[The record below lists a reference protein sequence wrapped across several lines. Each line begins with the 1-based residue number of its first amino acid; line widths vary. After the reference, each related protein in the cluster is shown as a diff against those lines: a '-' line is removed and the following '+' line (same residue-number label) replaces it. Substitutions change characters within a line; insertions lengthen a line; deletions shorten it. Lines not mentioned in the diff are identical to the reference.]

1 MKKISFDDF
10 VEKYKPVTNHLD
22 NNAAFDGTMFETF
35 GEEVHHV
42 VKIANETPKKV
53 WTFITGDNGGDFIVN
68 GYFLVNRM
76 GYFITEIEA
85 DDEDI
90 EIALNDSNECGLK
103 PEERDLFVAF
113 AKETANDE
121 RYKHD
126 EFYAENLADELE
138 GYEKNKTDENFE
150 SLFRVVVN
158 CLSDFSDFDT
168 EWDKFLATDL

>member
-1 MKKISFDDF
+1 MKKVPYDDF
-10 VEKYKPVTNHLD
+10 IEKYKPIKNHLD
-22 NNAAFDGTMFETF
+22 DNASFGGTMFETF
-35 GEEVHHV
+35 GAEVQHV

-53 WTFITGDNGGDFIVN
+53 WTFITEEGDFIVS
-68 GYFLVNRM
+68 GYHLVNRN

-85 DDEDI
+85 EDEGVQA
-90 EIALNDSNECGLK
+90 ALNDSNECGLK

-138 GYEKNKTDENFE
+138 SYEENKTDENFE
-150 SLFRVVVN
+150 SLFRVVAE

-168 EWDKFLATDL
+168 EWIKFIEKNK